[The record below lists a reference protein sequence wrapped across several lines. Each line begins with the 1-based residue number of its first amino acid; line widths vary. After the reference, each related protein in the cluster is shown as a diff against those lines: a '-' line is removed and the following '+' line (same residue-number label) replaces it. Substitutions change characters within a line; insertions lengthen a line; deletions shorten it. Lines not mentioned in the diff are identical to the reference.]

1 MSDRT
6 FSHSQLGVFIKKLHL
21 EPGDCLIVSKHEII
35 QQLQQMPAM
44 AFHVPVILVP
54 EHGGIQTA
62 TRQEILDI
70 LERMDEAEAAYKGIT

>member
-1 MSDRT
+1 MA
-6 FSHSQLGVFIKKLHL
+6 VFLKKIHL

-44 AFHVPVILVP
+44 PFHVPVIFVP
-54 EHGGIQTA
+54 EYGGIQTA